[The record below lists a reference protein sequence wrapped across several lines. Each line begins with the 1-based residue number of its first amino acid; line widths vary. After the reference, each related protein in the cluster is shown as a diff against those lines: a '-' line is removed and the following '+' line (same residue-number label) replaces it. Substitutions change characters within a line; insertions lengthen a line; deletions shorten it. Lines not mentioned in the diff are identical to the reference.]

1 MANEDYEDVLFSD
14 YDDFIS
20 KYEDEDEDGEP
31 DVGPGFG
38 WNSDP
43 LLKVKL
49 SHPSKIPRPS
59 PTPIPTPPPTIDS
72 NLQPQPQIIELDPF
86 HVPKWFSETEVCAMC
101 GSFLFY

>member
-1 MANEDYEDVLFSD
+1 MANEDYEDVLFAD

-31 DVGPGFG
+31 DVGPGFE